1 MDARLEVAIP
11 GKHGDDAQV
20 FLAHRGL
27 DLGTGER
34 ARVADASRAPVADEE
49 EAELLERL
57 EQAGRLEVVGHH
69 ARPGRQACLD
79 VGAHCQAELH
89 RLLGQQAGRDH
100 HRRVGSVGA
109 ARDRRDDDRSVLH
122 LRLGLGVYRDR
133 GAAVDRSALFGE
145 ARDRFRLRFGPGRQD
160 GREAAPHVGE
170 RDSVLRALRSGDAR
184 LDLAQV
190 EL

>member
-1 MDARLEVAIP
+1 MDARLEVAIS
-11 GKHGDDAQV
+11 GKHGDNAQV

-122 LRLGLGVYRDR
+122 SCLGPGMDRDG
-133 GAAVDRSALFGE
+133 GAPVDRAALFGE
-145 ARDRFRLRFGPGRQD
+145 ARDRVRLRLGS
-160 GREAAPHVGE
+160 GREHCGKAVPDIGQ
-170 RDSVLRALRSGDAR
+170 RDAVLWALRPGDA
-184 LDLAQV
+184 
-190 EL
+190 